1 MKYNIETA
9 TSLYITKYIRLTSL
23 LKIRCEAEKTKL
35 NEINEIRVNPVLQ
48 RKDILKVFVC

>member
-23 LKIRCEAEKTKL
+23 HKIRCEAEKTKL

>member
-23 LKIRCEAEKTKL
+23 HKIRCEAEKTKL

-48 RKDILKVFVC
+48 RKDILKVFIC